1 MHMLSRKDLNAAELE
16 TVRVSRTPTKVITAK
31 GESANERGSNG
42 ACQGFDSTTPRRYTA
57 SSSFDR
63 YSCPVSFERIFELQC
78 GTSANYVFITGLNAR
93 GIHAETSEMKIETES
108 TIGSRD
114 SEQSLELIESD
125 SSAQRLEWLL
135 EFSEYWVEREDSI
148 PEAASPREPSIPEPR
163 PKVEPGKHNVLTH
176 FPQDGKCKVCKRT
189 KFTRAPCRKRA
200 SNSIL
205 RAQNVGDLITADHK
219 VLSEE
224 GEYRNNHRY
233 AVIVQDL
240 ATQWIQSYPCK
251 TKTSQETERVIKSF
265 SNPNPVQK

>member
-1 MHMLSRKDLNAAELE
+1 MSGLVVKNHIFQHGRKYHAIRKNFVPIVVPCLSSGSSSSSAAPP
-16 TVRVSRTPTKVITAK
+16 PTT
-31 GESANERGSNG
+31 SSS
-42 ACQGFDSTTPRRYTA
+42 QDSTREESTQRPVKRR
-57 SSSFDR
+57 SRRNRRS
-63 YSCPVSFERIFELQC
+63 
-78 GTSANYVFITGLNAR
+78 AR
-93 GIHAETSEMKIETES
+93 G
-108 TIGSRD
+108 D

-125 SSAQRLEWLL
+125 SSARRLEWLP
-135 EFSEYWVEREDSI
+135 EFSENWVEREDSI

-189 KFTRAPCRKRA
+189 KFTRAPCRKRP

-251 TKTSQETERVIKSF
+251 TKTSQETEKSH
-265 SNPNPVQK
+265 